1 MKTFFSTLVLSLVA
15 VIGTAQ
21 TSLSEKKEQHDYV
34 VMTKNVQQLKP
45 ILLAAKELAKEDGNS
60 FGKFEIIVCGKNIG
74 DLTNQKDLEPHLK
87 EAKNLGANII
97 ACGFSLKKFNV
108 DPNLLPKEMEIVEN
122 GILHSFERQKQG
134 YFNLEL

>member
-1 MKTFFSTLVLSLVA
+1 MKTFFSTLILSLVA

-21 TSLSEKKEQHDYV
+21 TSLSQQAEQHNYA

-45 ILLAAKELAKEDGNS
+45 ILLAAKELAKEDGDQ
-60 FGKFEIIVCGKNIG
+60 FGKFEIVVCGKNIG
-74 DLTNQKDLEPHLK
+74 DLTNHKDLEPHLK

-108 DPNLLPKEMEIVEN
+108 DPILLPKEMEIVEN
-122 GILHSFERQKQG
+122 GILHNFKRQKQG
-134 YFNLEL
+134 YLSLEL

>member
-1 MKTFFSTLVLSLVA
+1 KNNFMKTFFSTLVLSLVA

-97 ACGFSLKKFNV
+97 
-108 DPNLLPKEMEIVEN
+108 
-122 GILHSFERQKQG
+122 
-134 YFNLEL
+134 